1 VVPGA
6 APQVEVV
13 PDGTPEAGVVPDGTP
28 EAGVVPD
35 GTPEAGVVPDGTSEA
50 RVVLGGTPGIDGSAV
65 RGSPEWRQLSFRA
78 SGLMIELEI
87 TGVGDGRRLT
97 GQLRPRQPAVVH
109 IRHADGMIS
118 VGADALGR
126 FSTESVPLG
135 QISLRCR
142 LGPDTDQSP
151 VTTGWITI

>member
-1 VVPGA
+1 MVPGA

-13 PDGTPEAGVVPDGTP
+13 PDGTPEAGVALDGTPEARVALDGTP
-28 EAGVVPD
+28 EAGVV
-35 GTPEAGVVPDGTSEA
+35 
-50 RVVLGGTPGIDGSAV
+50 LGGTPEIDGSPV

>member
-1 VVPGA
+1 MVPGA

-13 PDGTPEAGVVPDGTP
+13 PDGTPEAGVALDGTPEARVALDGTP
-28 EAGVVPD
+28 EAGL
-35 GTPEAGVVPDGTSEA
+35 
-50 RVVLGGTPGIDGSAV
+50 VLGGTPEIDGSAV